1 MTMTATHIAVFTA
14 MQNARRLADSG
25 AGFGEIEAW
34 VLVGVGLAVLFF
46 FGWLISKM

>member
-1 MTMTATHIAVFTA
+1 MKAVHYATVVA

-46 FGWLISKM
+46 LGWLISKM

>member
-1 MTMTATHIAVFTA
+1 MRTAHFAALV
-14 MQNARRLADSG
+14 ARRLADSG
-25 AGFGEIEAW
+25 AGFGEIEDW

>member
-1 MTMTATHIAVFTA
+1 MMKTAHFATFVA
-14 MQNARRLADSG
+14 MRNARRLADSG